1 MSKISRKRQGP
12 QKKSHLNDS
21 VLKDEN
27 INISENVKKRE
38 MKPSRSKPIE
48 SKTDESSSSSND
60 SDEYS
65 SENGSDHF
73 EERKGPSKNSR
84 TLNKSIKKSK
94 SGESSFSENE
104 QLNSKVE
111 KTKGSK
117 EESQDDGVKSKSP
130 SQRGRKGKPEKN
142 KSYIKSPDK
151 PSDPGVEFSDQE
163 SEESSGGLPDIQ
175 SLCETLEKESEQD
188 EAASVEESQPRI
200 VIAIKSKPTKRQAAS
215 LDKKKGKKAKSVQE
229 IKEPK
234 SLRKDPATTQEE
246 DEESETDV
254 NDDSSKKD
262 SGKGKRKAKRKFPC
276 SKCNTVFYNT
286 YDLFDHTCEGK
297 RLKGFACEVCDKIY
311 LKRSIYINHKIIHSN
326 KKPYKC
332 GLCQKKSSS
341 QSNHLYHMK
350 KFHPEANPFTCEFPP
365 CTKSF
370 MTRKEQMEHHKSH
383 TKFICVYCDEAFDK
397 KKTLVS
403 HKRLFDVKDAPRTG
417 KPFVENVDKITEII
431 EVDRHVSNRSIAQ
444 EL

>member
-1 MSKISRKRQGP
+1 MGKSPRKRQVP
-12 QKKSHLNDS
+12 QKALDLSDS

-27 INISENVKKRE
+27 TNISENVKKRE
-38 MKPSRSKPIE
+38 MRPSRSKPIK

-60 SDEYS
+60 SDEDS
-65 SENGSDHF
+65 SEDGTDRF
-73 EERKGPSKNSR
+73 EEKKGPSKNSR

-104 QLNSKVE
+104 QISGNSKVK

-117 EESQDDGVKSKSP
+117 EESQDDGAKSKSP
-130 SQRGRKGKPEKN
+130 SKRGRKGKPEKN

-188 EAASVEESQPRI
+188 EATSVEESRRNPRI
-200 VIAIKSKPTKRQAAS
+200 VIAIKSKPAPTKRKINE

-234 SLRKDPATTQEE
+234 SLRKDSATTQEE
-246 DEESETDV
+246 DEESETDA

-262 SGKGKRKAKRKFPC
+262 SAKGKKKAKRKFPC
-276 SKCNTVFYNT
+276 YKCNTVFYNT

-297 RLKGFACEVCDKIY
+297 RLKGFACEFCDKIY

-332 GLCQKKSSS
+332 GLCKKKSSS

-370 MTRKEQMEHHKSH
+370 MTRKEQMEHHKMH
-383 TKFICVYCDEAFDK
+383 TKFICVYCDEAFDT
-397 KKTLVS
+397 KKTMVS
-403 HKRLFDVKDAPRTG
+403 HKRK
-417 KPFVENVDKITEII
+417 EH
-431 EVDRHVSNRSIAQ
+431 EVFF
-444 EL
+444 